1 MDYVWLDNLWTF
13 KLIYTYK
20 CHIFMHK
27 FKSLKS
33 LNCNIVEVI
42 LIDKLVVILNE
53 IFFIICCYEWSVQIL
68 TILIFDSSKNPEEA
82 ELEDTL
88 NQVVWNLIYYAI
100 NETELSLRKLG
111 SIVFEKSSD
120 WISCII

>member
-1 MDYVWLDNLWTF
+1 MY
-13 KLIYTYK
+13 
-20 CHIFMHK
+20 K
-27 FKSLKS
+27 FKSLQS

-42 LIDKLVVILNE
+42 LIDKLVVYILNE

-100 NETELSLRKLG
+100 NATELSLRKLG
-111 SIVFEKSSD
+111 SIVFEKSR
-120 WISCII
+120 WLNIMY

>member
-1 MDYVWLDNLWTF
+1 M
-13 KLIYTYK
+13 YK
-20 CHIFMHK
+20 FI
-27 FKSLKS
+27 SLQS

-100 NETELSLRKLG
+100 NATELSLRKLG